1 MGMLASRPRKANPTW
16 MRRAERL
23 WTAFDHNQATAP
35 STMATTAICH
45 SNALNR
51 SLSSESVMRG
61 RGGCLADDDVVT
73 AQDPVGSL
81 FGVFHMLHLSDGYA
95 TFVSWLSSRPNPRP

>member
-16 MRRAERL
+16 MRRADRL
-23 WTAFDHNQATAP
+23 CTALDHNQATAP

-45 SNALNR
+45 SKARNR
-51 SLSSESVMRG
+51 SLCSESVIRWRG
-61 RGGCLADDDVVT
+61 RRLADDVVT

-81 FGVFHMLHLSDGYA
+81 FGVFHMLHLSGDYA
-95 TFVSWLSSRPNPRP
+95 TFVSWPRPNPRP

>member
-16 MRRAERL
+16 MRRIERL
-23 WTAFDHNQATAP
+23 CTALDQSHATAP
-35 STMATTAICH
+35 TTMATTATCH

-51 SLSSESVMRG
+51 SLPSESVIRG
-61 RGGCLADDDVVT
+61 RGGRLADVIVT

-95 TFVSWLSSRPNPRP
+95 TFVSWPRSPPNPRP